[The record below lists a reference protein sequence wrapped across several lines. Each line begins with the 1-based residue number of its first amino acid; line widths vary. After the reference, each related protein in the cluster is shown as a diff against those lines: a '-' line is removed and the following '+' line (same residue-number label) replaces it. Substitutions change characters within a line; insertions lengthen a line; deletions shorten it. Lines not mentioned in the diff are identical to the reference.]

1 VETDGL
7 EDEPRILK
15 FLTEKENVGYVD
27 ISNLESNTNY
37 SFILTCE
44 GESVV
49 NKTFDI
55 KTDYGRPSA
64 PQNITAALIAKRV
77 QVTWLPP
84 SIPEDSFSYYKII
97 IDENPLSL
105 NVSKNENPPSLNVS
119 KNETSYRMSKDYKDG
134 MENTFIVS
142 ACYINNQKEIFCSDK
157 NGANA
162 SFSIPVTITPSSTG
176 IHSYSIS
183 IFMII
188 FSYFFISQ
196 MK

>member
-1 VETDGL
+1 VQTDGL

-15 FLTEKENVGYVD
+15 FLPEKGNVGFVD

-37 SFILTCE
+37 SFILTCRE
-44 GESVV
+44 GQSFV
-49 NKTFDI
+49 NETLNI

-64 PQNITAALIAKRV
+64 PQNITAALIDKRV

-97 IDENPLSL
+97 TDENPLSIT
-105 NVSKNENPPSLNVS
+105 VS
-119 KNETSYRMSKDYKDG
+119 KNETSYRMSKDYKEG
-134 MENTFIVS
+134 MEHTFIVA

-162 SFSIPVTITPSSTG
+162 SFSMPVTRIPLPITPSSTG